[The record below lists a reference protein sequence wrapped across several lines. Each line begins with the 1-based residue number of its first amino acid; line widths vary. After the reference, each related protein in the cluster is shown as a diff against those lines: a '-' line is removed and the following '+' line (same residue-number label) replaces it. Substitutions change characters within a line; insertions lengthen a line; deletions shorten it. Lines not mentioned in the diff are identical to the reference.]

1 MNAAQTFANNL
12 GQTMTKITMTDFFHE
27 IHSQF
32 YPDQDISFMNYFL
45 ELTNHENEFV
55 VHHDKL
61 VEYGIMTSTR
71 SNDVKSKLD
80 QLSLVE
86 GEDSLLRDISQQS
99 ETSRG
104 VKTKKVYHLT
114 PGAFKKCLM
123 RARRYTNQPIDPVI
137 YCDYY
142 LLLEK
147 IYKLYTDYERTYSEK
162 LLSMKDDKI
171 DKLQKTVEDQSKK
184 MDEQSKKIDNLT
196 SMNVEQSAEIKQ
208 LLQYGKSTTKTL
220 HEVQDDLTETKEIV
234 TVAKDYLVERSLT
247 STKNPSDESKHHY
260 FAATTYF
267 IGNDEI
273 VKFVTGQKSYVY
285 KQIDTRVTKDNHK
298 VIIKP
303 FYNANG
309 IDLRYNVLEE
319 FQKLRSVRIR
329 EINQKNKA
337 DDKEFNKEKRTEITR
352 FNKLNPTNK
361 RDYNQEKKKTKVIK
375 KSDISVDFK
384 KLSFTYKANPHMSF
398 DEVIQIILDVNE
410 ITQSSPLQTSND
422 ESDVDKLNI

>member
-1 MNAAQTFANNL
+1 
-12 GQTMTKITMTDFFHE
+12 
-27 IHSQF
+27 
-32 YPDQDISFMNYFL
+32 MNYFL

-55 VHHDKL
+55 VHHEKL
-61 VEYGIMTSTR
+61 VEYGIMTSTQSTHVR
-71 SNDVKSKLD
+71 EKLD
-80 QLSLVE
+80 RLSLIE
-86 GEDSLLRDISQQS
+86 NEDYLLTDVREQDRNHGGSN
-99 ETSRG
+99 
-104 VKTKKVYHLT
+104 KKVYHLT

-123 RARRYTNQPIDPVI
+123 RAQRRVDQPIDPVI

-184 MDEQSKKIDNLT
+184 MDEQSKKMDEQSKKIDNLT
-196 SMNVEQSAEIKQ
+196 SMNVDQSAEIKQ

-267 IGNDEI
+267 IGSDEI

-285 KQIDTRVTKDNHK
+285 KQIDTRVSKDNHK

-319 FQKLRSVRIR
+319 FQKLRSDRIR

-337 DDKEFNKEKRTEITR
+337 DDKEFNKGKRTEITR

>member
-1 MNAAQTFANNL
+1 ML
-12 GQTMTKITMTDFFHE
+12 I
-27 IHSQF
+27 
-32 YPDQDISFMNYFL
+32 
-45 ELTNHENEFV
+45 
-55 VHHDKL
+55 
-61 VEYGIMTSTR
+61 
-71 SNDVKSKLD
+71 
-80 QLSLVE
+80 E
-86 GEDSLLRDISQQS
+86 GEDYRLLDIQQNPS
-99 ETSRG
+99 MGGRPA
-104 VKTKKVYHLT
+104 KHYHLT
-114 PGAFKKCLM
+114 PGAFKICLM
-123 RARRYTNQPIDPVI
+123 RARRYTNQPIDPAI
-137 YCDYY
+137 YCNYY

-162 LLSMKDDKI
+162 LLSMKDDNI
-171 DKLQKTVEDQSKK
+171 DRMSKQLEDQSKK
-184 MDEQSKKIDNLT
+184 MDEQSKKMD
-196 SMNVEQSAEIKQ
+196 EQSVEIKQ

-260 FAATTYF
+260 FAATSYF

-319 FQKLRSVRIR
+319 FQKLRSARIR

-384 KLSFTYKANPHMSF
+384 KLLFTYKANPHMSF

>member
-1 MNAAQTFANNL
+1 
-12 GQTMTKITMTDFFHE
+12 
-27 IHSQF
+27 
-32 YPDQDISFMNYFL
+32 
-45 ELTNHENEFV
+45 
-55 VHHDKL
+55 
-61 VEYGIMTSTR
+61 MTSAQSTHVR
-71 SNDVKSKLD
+71 EKLD
-80 QLSLVE
+80 QLMLIE
-86 GEDSLLRDISQQS
+86 GEDYLPGPMS
-99 ETSRG
+99 EQ
-104 VKTKKVYHLT
+104 VKSGTKHSKHYHLT

-123 RARRYTNQPIDPVI
+123 RAQRRADQPIDPVI

-171 DKLQKTVEDQSKK
+171 DRMSKQLED
-184 MDEQSKKIDNLT
+184 QSKKIDNLT
-196 SMNVEQSAEIKQ
+196 SMNVEQSAEIRSQSAEIKQ

-260 FAATTYF
+260 FAATSYF

-298 VIIKP
+298 VTIKP

-337 DDKEFNKEKRTEITR
+337 DDKEFNKGKRTEITR